1 MRRTL
6 FLTLTFFLLALM
18 GTAVPQA
25 QAPAAGPYHFLKEIH
40 IGGAGSWDYG
50 TIDETGRRLY
60 MTHGTE
66 VVVIDIDKDEV
77 VGKIAD
83 TPGVHGFTVAP
94 ELGLGFSSNGRENKA
109 GIVDLKTLETK
120 SKVDTGGNPDSILYV
135 PGVQEVYTFNGRTN
149 DATVFEAK
157 TGKVVATIPLS
168 GKPEFAVADIKAGR
182 IYNNIEDKNEVAVID
197 IKTHK
202 VVATWPIAPGEG
214 ASGMAIDLQTHRLFI
229 GAGGANLMV
238 MMDSTSGKVVATV
251 PIGAG
256 VDANKFDP
264 ATKLAFSSNGGAGNV
279 TIAKEESPDKLTV
292 VQTLATARGSR
303 TMALDPKTHKIYLA
317 AVEYQPAP
325 ANPPA
330 GNPPAKGGRAPAV
343 PDSYKVLV
351 YGTDLK

>member
-1 MRRTL
+1 MRRTF
-6 FLTLTFFLLALM
+6 FLTLAFSLLVVM
-18 GTAVPQA
+18 GTAIPQA
-25 QAPAAGPYHFLKEIH
+25 QVPAAGPYHFLKEIH

-50 TIDETGRRLY
+50 TIDDLGRRLY

-83 TPGVHGFTVAP
+83 TPGVHGFAVAP

-109 GIVDLKTLETK
+109 SIVDLKTLETK
-120 SKVDTGGNPDSILYV
+120 SKVDTGANPDAILYV
-135 PGVQEVYTFNGRTN
+135 PGVQEVYTFNGRTS

-157 TGKVVATIPLS
+157 TGKVVATVPLS
-168 GKPEFAVADIKAGR
+168 GGPEFATVDAKVGR
-182 IYNNIEDKNEVAVID
+182 VYDNIEDKNAVDVID

-202 VVATWPIAPGEG
+202 VVASWPIAPGEG
-214 ASGMAIDLQTHRLFI
+214 ASGMAIDLENHRLFL
-229 GAGGANLMV
+229 GCSNKLMV
-238 MMDSTSGKVVATV
+238 MMDYVSGKVVTTV
-251 PIGAG
+251 PIDSG

-264 ATKLAFSSNGGAGNV
+264 GLRLAFSSNGAGNV
-279 TIAKEESPDKLTV
+279 TIVREESPDKLTV
-292 VQTLATARGSR
+292 VQTLQTTRGAR

-317 AVEYQPAP
+317 AVEYQAAP

-330 GNPPAKGGRAPAV
+330 GNPPGKGARPAAV
-343 PDSYKVLV
+343 PDSFKVLV